1 MGKSDYIYIV
11 KDVSTSLDMTGW
23 KLDMTGW
30 KLDMTKTIQLTI
42 FMKQIRISAILAC
55 IAGMIAF
62 AGCKSMSP
70 QDRLTVNDRKINK
83 IIAQMTLEEKV
94 EMLHS
99 KTNMSSEGVPRL
111 GIQDIKYT
119 DGPFG
124 IREENGD
131 GFRSLG
137 WTLDSA
143 TYFPTGSALAATWSK
158 EMAYKNGWAMGKEG
172 RLRGKDIILGPAI
185 NIQRLPVGGR
195 TYEYLSEDPVLA
207 ARLSVEYTLGSQDAG
222 TAVCLKHY
230 ALNNQETNRGSVN
243 VIADERTMREIY
255 LKPFE
260 AAVKE
265 GGAMCIMPAY
275 NKVNGYYCSE
285 NAHLNNEILR
295 DEWGFKG
302 MTVSDWGGTHS
313 TMGAALGGLCV
324 QMTGDNYFGQ
334 ALIDSVRNG
343 ALDEAVVDAK
353 VREILRLRFAIEP
366 VPEDVAN
373 TVMTSQPETQKIAY
387 EIAQKSIVLLKNEAG
402 NLPVAKD
409 VKKIAVIGQN
419 AVLTTAAGGIGAG
432 VKTLYEI
439 SPLEGISKRAA
450 EAGIEVTYAPGY
462 KNYQMRM
469 AWGRPGAGGPVD
481 PLIANSPDEPADPA
495 LLAEA
500 VALAKDADMVIF
512 FGGTNKSIETEG
524 SDRKNIDLPCGQND
538 VIKALYEANPNVATV
553 LISGGPT
560 DLRALEPYSP
570 AIVQGWWNGL
580 EGGTALAEV
589 LFGDIA
595 PSGKLPFT
603 FPLKLEDSPA
613 YAMGNFPGNNTGEDL
628 FTLMYRL
635 DATGYTREQIMEYIA
650 NLPEPVSEYTEGIFV
665 GYRWFETKEVPVMY
679 AFGHGLSYV
688 DFEYGPL
695 TCRQKKDK
703 FVVTFDVKNL
713 GTMEADEVTQLY
725 VKRLDSKVE
734 RPLKE
739 LEAFDRVTLKGGETK
754 KVTLEFPI
762 SELAHWDNGTNGWVL
777 EPGKLEILVGSASD
791 DIRQSITT
799 EI

>member
-1 MGKSDYIYIV
+1 
-11 KDVSTSLDMTGW
+11 
-23 KLDMTGW
+23 
-30 KLDMTKTIQLTI
+30 
-42 FMKQIRISAILAC
+42 MKKYLYSAALLILA
-55 IAGMIAF
+55 
-62 AGCKSMSP
+62 AGCASLSP
-70 QDRLTVNDRKINK
+70 QDRLTVNDKKINK

-195 TYEYLSEDPVLA
+195 TYEYLSEDPVLS
-207 ARLSVEYTLGSQDAG
+207 ARLSVEYTKGSQDAG

-230 ALNNQETNRGSVN
+230 ALNNQETDRGSVN

-260 AAVKE
+260 AAIKE
-265 GGAMCIMPAY
+265 GGAMCVMPAY
-275 NKVNGYYCSE
+275 NKVNGFYCSE

-373 TVMTSQPETQKIAY
+373 TIMTSQPETQKIAY

-402 NLPVAKD
+402 NLPIAKD

-439 SPLEGISKRAA
+439 TPLEGIQARA
-450 EAGIEVTYAPGY
+450 EKAGVEVVYAPGY

-469 AWGRPGAGGPVD
+469 GWGRPSAGPVN
-481 PLIANSPDEPADPA
+481 PLVANSIDEPADPA

-524 SDRKNIDLPCGQND
+524 SDRKNIDLPCGQNE

-560 DLRALEPYSP
+560 DLRYLEPYSP

-613 YAMGNFPGNNTGEDL
+613 YATGSFPGEGSGEDL

-635 DATGYTREQIMEYIA
+635 DATGYTREQIQEYIA
-650 NLPEPVSEYTEGIFV
+650 SLPDPVSEYREGILV
-665 GYRWFETKEVPVMY
+665 GYRWYDTKDVPVMY

-688 DFEYGPL
+688 EFEYGAL
-695 TCRQKKDK
+695 TCKQKKDK
-703 FVVTFDVKNL
+703 IQVSFDLKNL
-713 GTMEADEVTQLY
+713 GDMEADEVAQLY

-734 RPLKE
+734 RAEKE
-739 LEAFDRVTLKGGETK
+739 LEAFERVALKAGETK
-754 KVTLEFPI
+754 KVTLEFPV
-762 SELAHWDNGTNGWVL
+762 SELAHWDNETNGWVL
-777 EPGKLEILVGSASD
+777 EPGKIEILVGSASN
-791 DIRQSITT
+791 DIRQSIQT

>member
-1 MGKSDYIYIV
+1 M
-11 KDVSTSLDMTGW
+11 
-23 KLDMTGW
+23 
-30 KLDMTKTIQLTI
+30 
-42 FMKQIRISAILAC
+42 
-55 IAGMIAF
+55 
-62 AGCKSMSP
+62 
-70 QDRLTVNDRKINK
+70 
-83 IIAQMTLEEKV
+83 
-94 EMLHS
+94 
-99 KTNMSSEGVPRL
+99 
-111 GIQDIKYT
+111 
-119 DGPFG
+119 
-124 IREENGD
+124 
-131 GFRSLG
+131 
-137 WTLDSA
+137 
-143 TYFPTGSALAATWSK
+143 
-158 EMAYKNGWAMGKEG
+158 
-172 RLRGKDIILGPAI
+172 
-185 NIQRLPVGGR
+185 
-195 TYEYLSEDPVLA
+195 
-207 ARLSVEYTLGSQDAG
+207 
-222 TAVCLKHY
+222 
-230 ALNNQETNRGSVN
+230 
-243 VIADERTMREIY
+243 IADERTMREIY

-260 AAVKE
+260 AAIKE
-265 GGAMCIMPAY
+265 GGAMCVMPAY
-275 NKVNGYYCSE
+275 NKVNGFYCSE

-353 VREILRLRFAIEP
+353 VREILRLRFAIDP

-373 TVMTSQPETQKIAY
+373 TIMTSQPETQRIAY

-402 NLPVAKD
+402 NLPIAKD

-439 SPLEGISKRAA
+439 SPLEGIQARA
-450 EAGIEVTYAPGY
+450 EKAGVEVVYAPGY

-469 AWGRPGAGGPVD
+469 GWGRPSAGPVN
-481 PLIANSPDEPADPA
+481 PLVANSIDEPADPA

-524 SDRKNIDLPCGQND
+524 SDRKNIDLPCGQNE

-560 DLRALEPYSP
+560 DLRYLEPYSP
-570 AIVQGWWNGL
+570 SIVQGWWNGL

-613 YAMGNFPGNNTGEDL
+613 YATGSFPGEGSGEDL

-635 DATGYTREQIMEYIA
+635 DATGYTREQIQEYIA
-650 NLPEPVSEYTEGIFV
+650 SLPDPVSEYREGILV
-665 GYRWFETKEVPVMY
+665 GYRWYDTKDVPVMY

-688 DFEYGPL
+688 EFEYGTL
-695 TCRQKKDK
+695 TCKQKKDK
-703 FVVTFDVKNL
+703 IQVSFDIKNL
-713 GTMEADEVTQLY
+713 GDMEADEVAQLY

-734 RPLKE
+734 RAEKE
-739 LEAFDRVTLKGGETK
+739 LEAFERVALKAGETK
-754 KVTLEFPI
+754 NVTLEFPL
-762 SELAHWDNGTNGWVL
+762 SELAHWDNETNGWVL
-777 EPGKLEILVGSASD
+777 EPGKIEILVGSASN
-791 DIRQSITT
+791 DIRQSIQT

>member
-1 MGKSDYIYIV
+1 
-11 KDVSTSLDMTGW
+11 
-23 KLDMTGW
+23 
-30 KLDMTKTIQLTI
+30 
-42 FMKQIRISAILAC
+42 MKKYLYSAALLILA
-55 IAGMIAF
+55 
-62 AGCKSMSP
+62 AGCASLSP
-70 QDRLTVNDRKINK
+70 QDRLTVNDKKINK

-195 TYEYLSEDPVLA
+195 TYEYLSEDPVLS
-207 ARLSVEYTLGSQDAG
+207 ARLSVEYTKGSQDAG

-230 ALNNQETNRGSVN
+230 ALNNQETDRGSVD

-260 AAVKE
+260 AAIKE
-265 GGAMCIMPAY
+265 GGAMCVMPAY
-275 NKVNGYYCSE
+275 NKVNGFYCSE

-343 ALDEAVVDAK
+343 ALDEAVVDEK
-353 VREILRLRFAIEP
+353 VREILRLRFAIDP

-373 TVMTSQPETQKIAY
+373 TIMTSQPETQKIAY

-402 NLPVAKD
+402 NLPISKD

-419 AVLTTAAGGIGAG
+419 AVLSTAAGGIGAG

-439 SPLEGISKRAA
+439 SPLEGIQARA
-450 EAGIEVTYAPGY
+450 EKAGVEVVYAPGY

-469 AWGRPGAGGPVD
+469 GWGRPSAGPVN
-481 PLIANSPDEPADPA
+481 PLVANSIDEPADPA

-524 SDRKNIDLPCGQND
+524 SDRKNIDLPCGQNE

-560 DLRALEPYSP
+560 DLRYLEPYSP

-613 YAMGNFPGNNTGEDL
+613 YATGSFPGEGSGEDL

-635 DATGYTREQIMEYIA
+635 DATGYTREQIQEYIA
-650 NLPEPVSEYTEGIFV
+650 SLPDPVSEYREGILV
-665 GYRWFETKEVPVMY
+665 GYRWYDTKDVPVMY

-688 DFEYGPL
+688 EFEYGAL
-695 TCRQKKDK
+695 TCKQKKDK
-703 FVVTFDVKNL
+703 IQVSFDLKNL
-713 GTMEADEVTQLY
+713 GDMEADEVAQLY

-734 RPLKE
+734 RAEKE
-739 LEAFDRVTLKGGETK
+739 LEAFERVALKAGETK
-754 KVTLEFPI
+754 NVTLEFPL
-762 SELAHWDNGTNGWVL
+762 SELAHWDNETNGWVL
-777 EPGKLEILVGSASD
+777 EPGKIEILVGSASN
-791 DIRQSITT
+791 DIRQSIQT

>member
-1 MGKSDYIYIV
+1 
-11 KDVSTSLDMTGW
+11 
-23 KLDMTGW
+23 
-30 KLDMTKTIQLTI
+30 
-42 FMKQIRISAILAC
+42 MKKYLYSAALLILA
-55 IAGMIAF
+55 
-62 AGCKSMSP
+62 AGCASLSP
-70 QDRLTVNDRKINK
+70 QDRLTVNDKKINK

-124 IREENGD
+124 IREENGE

-195 TYEYLSEDPVLA
+195 TYEYLSEDPVLS
-207 ARLSVEYTLGSQDAG
+207 ARLSVEYTKGSQDAG

-230 ALNNQETNRGSVN
+230 ALNNQETDRGSVD

-265 GGAMCIMPAY
+265 GGAMCVMPAY
-275 NKVNGYYCSE
+275 NKVNGFYCSE

-353 VREILRLRFAIEP
+353 VREILRLRFAIDP

-373 TVMTSQPETQKIAY
+373 TIMTSQPETQKIAY

-402 NLPVAKD
+402 NLPIAKD

-439 SPLEGISKRAA
+439 SPLEGIQARA
-450 EAGIEVTYAPGY
+450 EKAGVEVVYAPGY

-469 AWGRPGAGGPVD
+469 GWGRPSAGPVN
-481 PLIANSPDEPADPA
+481 PLVANSIDEPADPA

-524 SDRKNIDLPCGQND
+524 SDRKNIDLPCGQNE

-560 DLRALEPYSP
+560 DLRYLEPYSP

-613 YAMGNFPGNNTGEDL
+613 YATGSFPGEGSGEDL

-635 DATGYTREQIMEYIA
+635 DATGYTREQIREYIA
-650 NLPEPVSEYTEGIFV
+650 SLPDPVSEYREGILV
-665 GYRWFETKEVPVMY
+665 GYRWYDTKDVPVMY

-688 DFEYGPL
+688 DFEYGTL
-695 TCRQKKDK
+695 TCKQKKDK
-703 FVVTFDVKNL
+703 IQVSFDLKNL
-713 GTMEADEVTQLY
+713 GDMEADEVPQLY

-734 RPLKE
+734 RAEKE
-739 LEAFDRVTLKGGETK
+739 LEAFERVALKAGETK
-754 KVTLEFPI
+754 NVTLEFPL
-762 SELAHWDNGTNGWVL
+762 SELAHWDNETNGWVL
-777 EPGKLEILVGSASD
+777 EPGKIEILVGSASN
-791 DIRQSITT
+791 DIRQSIHT

>member
-1 MGKSDYIYIV
+1 M
-11 KDVSTSLDMTGW
+11 
-23 KLDMTGW
+23 
-30 KLDMTKTIQLTI
+30 
-42 FMKQIRISAILAC
+42 FMKKYLYSAALLILA
-55 IAGMIAF
+55 
-62 AGCKSMSP
+62 AGCASLSP
-70 QDRLTVNDRKINK
+70 QDRLTVNDKKINK

-195 TYEYLSEDPVLA
+195 TYEYLSEDPVLS
-207 ARLSVEYTLGSQDAG
+207 ARLSVEYTKGSQDAG

-230 ALNNQETNRGSVN
+230 ALNNQETDRGSVD

-260 AAVKE
+260 AAIKE
-265 GGAMCIMPAY
+265 GGAMCVMPAY
-275 NKVNGYYCSE
+275 NKVNGFYCSE

-373 TVMTSQPETQKIAY
+373 TIMTSQPETQKIAY

-402 NLPVAKD
+402 NLPIAKD

-439 SPLEGISKRAA
+439 TPLEGIQARA
-450 EAGIEVTYAPGY
+450 EKAGVEVVYAPGY

-469 AWGRPGAGGPVD
+469 GWGRPSAGPVN
-481 PLIANSPDEPADPA
+481 PLVANSIDEPADPA

-524 SDRKNIDLPCGQND
+524 SDRKNIDLPCGQNE

-560 DLRALEPYSP
+560 DLRYLEPYSP

-613 YAMGNFPGNNTGEDL
+613 YATGSFPGEGSGEDL

-635 DATGYTREQIMEYIA
+635 DATGYTREQIREYIA
-650 NLPEPVSEYTEGIFV
+650 SLPDPVSEYREGILV
-665 GYRWFETKEVPVMY
+665 GYRWYDTKDVPVMY

-688 DFEYGPL
+688 EFEYGAL
-695 TCRQKKDK
+695 TCKQKKDK
-703 FVVTFDVKNL
+703 IQVSFDLKNL
-713 GTMEADEVTQLY
+713 GDMEADEVAQLY

-734 RPLKE
+734 RAEKE
-739 LEAFDRVTLKGGETK
+739 LEAFERVALKAGETK
-754 KVTLEFPI
+754 NVTLEFPL
-762 SELAHWDNGTNGWVL
+762 SELAHWDNETNGWVL
-777 EPGKLEILVGSASD
+777 EPGKIEILVGSASN
-791 DIRQSITT
+791 DIRQSIQT

>member
-1 MGKSDYIYIV
+1 MKH
-11 KDVSTSLDMTGW
+11 SL
-23 KLDMTGW
+23 
-30 KLDMTKTIQLTI
+30 
-42 FMKQIRISAILAC
+42 IRITLSAIIMAI
-55 IAGMIAF
+55 IAV
-62 AGCKSMSP
+62 GCNNAMSL
-70 QDRLTVNDRKINK
+70 QDRLTVNDDKINE
-83 IIAQMTLEEKV
+83 IISQMTLEEKV

-131 GFRSLG
+131 GFRPLG
-137 WTLDSA
+137 WKLDSA
-143 TYFPTGSALAATWSK
+143 TYFPTGSALAATWST
-158 EMAYKNGWAMGKEG
+158 ELARKNGWAMGKEG

-207 ARLSVEYTLGSQDAG
+207 ARLSVEYTLGSQEAG

-265 GGAMCIMPAY
+265 GGAMCVMPAY

-285 NAHLNNEILR
+285 NAHLNNDILR
-295 DEWGFKG
+295 GEWGFKG

-343 ALDEAVVDAK
+343 ALPESIVDDK

-373 TVMTSQPETQKIAY
+373 TVMTSQPETQRIAY
-387 EIAQKSIVLLKNEAG
+387 EIAQKSIVLLKNETG
-402 NLPVAKD
+402 SLPIAKD
-409 VKKIAVIGQN
+409 VRKIAVIGQN
-419 AVLTTAAGGIGAG
+419 AVLSTAAGGIGAG

-450 EAGIEVTYAPGY
+450 EAGMEVTYAPGY
-462 KNYQMRM
+462 RSYKMR
-469 AWGRPGAGGPVD
+469 WGAQGPLG
-481 PLIANSPDEPADPA
+481 PLEAASPADPA
-495 LLAEA
+495 DPQLLAEA

-524 SDRKNIDLPCGQND
+524 SDRKNIDLPHGQNEI
-538 VIKALYEANPNVATV
+538 VKALHEVNPNVVTV
-553 LISGGPT
+553 IISGGPT
-560 DLRALEPYSP
+560 DLRAIDPYSP
-570 AIVQGWWNGL
+570 AIVQGWWNGM

-613 YAMGNFPGNNTGEDL
+613 YATGSFPGNRAGEDL
-628 FTLMYRL
+628 FTLRYRL
-635 DATGYTREQIMEYIA
+635 DATGYTREQIEEYIA
-650 NLPEPVSEYTEGIFV
+650 NLPDPVSEYKEGILV
-665 GYRWFETKEVPVMY
+665 GYRWYDTKDVPVMY

-695 TCRQKKDK
+695 ACRQKKDK
-703 FVVTFDVKNL
+703 FMVTFNLKNA
-713 GTMEADEVTQLY
+713 GDMEADEVVQLY
-725 VKRLDSKVE
+725 VRRKDSKVE

-739 LEAFDRVTLKGGETK
+739 LEAFDRIALKAGETK
-754 KVTLEFPI
+754 KVTLEFQA
-762 SELAHWDNGTNGWVL
+762 SELAHWDTDTNDWVL
-777 EPGKLEILVGSASD
+777 EPGKIEILVGSASD
-791 DIRQSITT
+791 DIRQTIET
-799 EI
+799 EIRL

>member
-1 MGKSDYIYIV
+1 
-11 KDVSTSLDMTGW
+11 
-23 KLDMTGW
+23 
-30 KLDMTKTIQLTI
+30 
-42 FMKQIRISAILAC
+42 MKKYLYSAALLILA
-55 IAGMIAF
+55 
-62 AGCKSMSP
+62 AGCASLSP
-70 QDRLTVNDRKINK
+70 QDRLTVNDKKINK

-195 TYEYLSEDPVLA
+195 TYEYLSEDPVLS
-207 ARLSVEYTLGSQDAG
+207 ARLSVEYTKGSQDAG

-230 ALNNQETNRGSVN
+230 ALNNQETDRGSVD

-260 AAVKE
+260 AAIKE
-265 GGAMCIMPAY
+265 GGAMCVMPAY
-275 NKVNGYYCSE
+275 NKVNGFYCSE

-343 ALDEAVVDAK
+343 ALDEAVVDEK
-353 VREILRLRFAIEP
+353 VREILRLRFAIDP

-373 TVMTSQPETQKIAY
+373 TIMTSQPETQKIAY

-402 NLPVAKD
+402 NLPIAKD

-439 SPLEGISKRAA
+439 SPLEGIQARA
-450 EAGIEVTYAPGY
+450 EKAGVEVVYAPGY

-469 AWGRPGAGGPVD
+469 GWGRPSAGPVN
-481 PLIANSPDEPADPA
+481 PLVANSIDEPADPA
-495 LLAEA
+495 LLADA

-524 SDRKNIDLPCGQND
+524 SDRKNIDLPCGQNE

-560 DLRALEPYSP
+560 DLRYLEPYSP

-613 YAMGNFPGNNTGEDL
+613 YATGSFPGEGSGEDL

-635 DATGYTREQIMEYIA
+635 DATGYTREQIREYIA
-650 NLPEPVSEYTEGIFV
+650 SLPDPVSEYREGILV
-665 GYRWFETKEVPVMY
+665 GYRWYDTKDVPVMY

-688 DFEYGPL
+688 EFEYGPL
-695 TCRQKKDK
+695 TCKQKKDK
-703 FVVTFDVKNL
+703 IQVSFDLKNL
-713 GTMEADEVTQLY
+713 GDMEADEVPQLY

-734 RPLKE
+734 RAEKE
-739 LEAFDRVTLKGGETK
+739 LEAFERVALKAGETK
-754 KVTLEFPI
+754 NVTLEFPL
-762 SELAHWDNGTNGWVL
+762 SELAHWDNETNGWVL
-777 EPGKLEILVGSASD
+777 EPGKIEILVGSASN
-791 DIRQSITT
+791 DIRQSIHT

>member
-1 MGKSDYIYIV
+1 
-11 KDVSTSLDMTGW
+11 
-23 KLDMTGW
+23 
-30 KLDMTKTIQLTI
+30 
-42 FMKQIRISAILAC
+42 MKQYLYSAALLILA
-55 IAGMIAF
+55 
-62 AGCKSMSP
+62 AGCASLSP
-70 QDRLTVNDRKINK
+70 QDRLTVNDKKINK

-195 TYEYLSEDPVLA
+195 TYEYLSEDPVLS
-207 ARLSVEYTLGSQDAG
+207 ARLSVEYTKGSQDAG

-230 ALNNQETNRGSVN
+230 ALNNQETDRGSVD

-265 GGAMCIMPAY
+265 GGAMCVMPAY
-275 NKVNGYYCSE
+275 NKVNGFYCSE

-353 VREILRLRFAIEP
+353 VREILRLRFAIDP

-373 TVMTSQPETQKIAY
+373 TIMTSQPETQKIAY

-402 NLPVAKD
+402 TLPIAKD

-439 SPLEGISKRAA
+439 SPLEGIQARA
-450 EAGIEVTYAPGY
+450 EKAGVEVVYAPGY

-469 AWGRPGAGGPVD
+469 GWGRPSAGPVN
-481 PLIANSPDEPADPA
+481 PLVANSIDEPADPA

-524 SDRKNIDLPCGQND
+524 SDRKNIDLPCGQNE

-560 DLRALEPYSP
+560 DLRFLEPYSP
-570 AIVQGWWNGL
+570 SIVQGWWNGL

-603 FPLKLEDSPA
+603 FPKKLEDSPA
-613 YAMGNFPGNNTGEDL
+613 YALGNFGQNASEDL

-635 DATGYTREQIMEYIA
+635 DATGYTREQIQEYIA
-650 NLPEPVSEYTEGIFV
+650 NLPAPESHYTEGIFV

-695 TCRQKKDK
+695 TCKHKKDK
-703 FVVTFDVKNL
+703 FYVTFELKNL
-713 GTMEADEVTQLY
+713 GDMEADEVAQLY
-725 VKRLDSKVE
+725 VKRIDSAVE

-739 LEAFDRVTLKGGETK
+739 LEAFDRITLKGGETK
-754 KVTLEFPI
+754 KVTLEFPV
-762 SELAHWDNGTNGWVL
+762 SELAHWDNETNEWVL
-777 EPGKLEILVGSASD
+777 EHGKLEILVGSASN
-791 DIRQSITT
+791 DIRQTIAT

>member
-1 MGKSDYIYIV
+1 
-11 KDVSTSLDMTGW
+11 
-23 KLDMTGW
+23 
-30 KLDMTKTIQLTI
+30 
-42 FMKQIRISAILAC
+42 MKKYLYSAALLILA
-55 IAGMIAF
+55 
-62 AGCKSMSP
+62 AGCASLSP
-70 QDRLTVNDRKINK
+70 QDRLTVNDKKINK

-195 TYEYLSEDPVLA
+195 TYEYLSEDPVLS
-207 ARLSVEYTLGSQDAG
+207 ARLSVEYTKGSQDAG

-230 ALNNQETNRGSVN
+230 ALNNQETDRGSVN

-260 AAVKE
+260 AAIKE
-265 GGAMCIMPAY
+265 GGAMCVMPAY
-275 NKVNGYYCSE
+275 NKVNGFYCSE

-373 TVMTSQPETQKIAY
+373 TIMTSQPETQKIAY

-402 NLPVAKD
+402 NLPIAKD

-439 SPLEGISKRAA
+439 TPLEGIQARA
-450 EAGIEVTYAPGY
+450 EKAGVEVVYAPGY

-469 AWGRPGAGGPVD
+469 GWGRPSAGPVN
-481 PLIANSPDEPADPA
+481 PLVANSIDEPADPT

-500 VALAKDADMVIF
+500 IALAKDADMVIF

-524 SDRKNIDLPCGQND
+524 SDRKNIDLPCGQNE

-560 DLRALEPYSP
+560 DLRYLEPYSP

-613 YAMGNFPGNNTGEDL
+613 YATGSFPGEGSGEDL

-635 DATGYTREQIMEYIA
+635 DATGYTREQIQEYIA
-650 NLPEPVSEYTEGIFV
+650 SLPDPVSEYREGILV
-665 GYRWFETKEVPVMY
+665 GYRWYDTKDVPVMY

-688 DFEYGPL
+688 EFEYGAL
-695 TCRQKKDK
+695 TCKQKKDK
-703 FVVTFDVKNL
+703 IQVSFDLKNL
-713 GTMEADEVTQLY
+713 GDMEADEVAQLY
-725 VKRLDSKVE
+725 VKKLDSKVE
-734 RPLKE
+734 RAEKE
-739 LEAFDRVTLKGGETK
+739 LKAFERVALKAGETK
-754 KVTLEFPI
+754 NVTLEFPL
-762 SELAHWDNGTNGWVL
+762 SELAHWDNETNGWVL
-777 EPGKLEILVGSASD
+777 EPGKIEILVGSASN
-791 DIRQSITT
+791 DIRQSIQT

>member
-1 MGKSDYIYIV
+1 MKKILILAAMAAFAFSCGPKQ
-11 KDVSTSLDMTGW
+11 TPQEL
-23 KLDMTGW
+23 
-30 KLDMTKTIQLTI
+30 LTI
-42 FMKQIRISAILAC
+42 HDAE
-55 IAGMIAF
+55 
-62 AGCKSMSP
+62 
-70 QDRLTVNDRKINK
+70 INE

-137 WTLDSA
+137 WKLDSA

-207 ARLSVEYTLGSQDAG
+207 AHLSVEYTKGSQEAG
-222 TAVCLKHY
+222 TAVCLKHF
-230 ALNNQETNRGSVN
+230 ALNNQETDRGSVD
-243 VIADERTMREIY
+243 VIVDERTMREIY

-265 GGAMCIMPAY
+265 GGAMCVMPAY
-275 NKVNGYYCSE
+275 NKVNGHYCSE
-285 NAHLNNEILR
+285 NNHLLNEILR
-295 DEWGFKG
+295 EEWGFKG

-343 ALDEAVVDAK
+343 ALDESVVDNK
-353 VREILRLRFAIEP
+353 VREILRLRYAIEP

-373 TVMTSQPETQKIAY
+373 TIMTSQPETQKIAY
-387 EIAQKSIVLLKNEAG
+387 EIAQKSIVLLKNETG
-402 NLPVAKD
+402 NLPISKE

-419 AVLTTAAGGIGAG
+419 AVLTTASGGIGAG

-439 SPLEGISKRAA
+439 SPLEGIQKRAA
-450 EAGIEVTYAPGY
+450 EAGVEVVYAPGY

-469 AWGRPGAGGPVD
+469 GWGKPAQGPVD
-481 PLIANSPDEPADPA
+481 PLVANSPADPA
-495 LLAEA
+495 DPTLLAEA
-500 VALAKDADMVIF
+500 VALAKEADMVIF

-560 DLRALEPYSP
+560 DLRILEQYSP

-613 YAMGNFPGNNTGEDL
+613 YALGNFGKNQGEDL

-635 DATGYTREQIMEYIA
+635 DATGYTREQIQEYIA
-650 NLPEPVSEYTEGIFV
+650 NLPAPESHYTEGIFV
-665 GYRWFETKEVPVMY
+665 GYRWFEAQDTPVMY

-688 DFEYGPL
+688 DFEYGDL
-695 TCRQKKDK
+695 TCKKVGDK
-703 FVVTFDVKNL
+703 FQVKLSVKNL
-713 GTMEADEVTQLY
+713 GNMEADEVVQLY
-725 VKRLDSKVE
+725 VSRPETKIE
-734 RPLKE
+734 RAEKE
-739 LEAFDRVTLKGGETK
+739 LEAFERVTIAAGKTQN
-754 KVTLEFPI
+754 VTLEFPV
-762 SELAHWDNGTNGWVL
+762 SELAHWDMEKNGWVI
-777 EPGKLEILVGSASD
+777 EPGKVQIHVGSASD
-791 DIRQSITT
+791 DIRKTIET
-799 EI
+799 EL

>member
-1 MGKSDYIYIV
+1 MKR
-11 KDVSTSLDMTGW
+11 
-23 KLDMTGW
+23 
-30 KLDMTKTIQLTI
+30 I
-42 FMKQIRISAILAC
+42 FYLLAAAAM
-55 IAGMIAF
+55 IAGCAQN
-62 AGCKSMSP
+62 GMSP
-70 QDRLTVNDRKINK
+70 QDRLTVNDKKINE
-83 IIAQMTLEEKV
+83 IISQMTLEEKV

-131 GFRSLG
+131 GFRPLG

-207 ARLSVEYTLGSQDAG
+207 ARLSVEYTKGSQDAG

-230 ALNNQETNRGSVN
+230 ALNNQETDRGSVN

-265 GGAMCIMPAY
+265 GGAMCVMPAY

-285 NAHLNNEILR
+285 NAHLLNEILR
-295 DEWGFKG
+295 EEWGFKG

-373 TVMTSQPETQKIAY
+373 TVMTSQPETQQIAY

-402 NLPVAKD
+402 NLPIAKD

-439 SPLEGISKRAA
+439 SPLEGLQARAG
-450 EAGIEVTYAPGY
+450 EDVEIVYAPGY
-462 KNYQMRM
+462 RNYTMRM
-469 AWGRPGAGGPVD
+469 SWGQPAPLGPLD
-481 PLIANSPDEPADPA
+481 AASPEEPADQK
-495 LLAEA
+495 LLDEA
-500 VALAKDADMVIF
+500 VALAKESDMVIF

-524 SDRKNIDLPCGQND
+524 SDRKNIDLPCGQNE
-538 VIKALYEANPNVATV
+538 VVKALYEANPNLVTV

-560 DLRALEPYSP
+560 DLRTLEQYSP

-613 YAMGNFPGNNTGEDL
+613 YAMGNFGQHESEDL

-635 DATGYTREQIMEYIA
+635 DATGYTREQIQEYIA
-650 NLPEPVSEYTEGIFV
+650 NLPDPESVYSEGIFV

-688 DFEYGPL
+688 DFEYGAL
-695 TCRQKKDK
+695 TCKQKKDK
-703 FVVTFDVKNL
+703 IQVSFDVKNL
-713 GTMEADEVTQLY
+713 GNMEADEVAQLY
-725 VKRLDSKVE
+725 VKRIGSKIE

-739 LEAFDRVTLKGGETK
+739 LEAFDRVTLKAGETK
-754 KVTLEFPI
+754 NVTLEFPV
-762 SELAHWDNGTNGWVL
+762 SELAHWDNETNQWVL
-777 EPGKLEILVGSASD
+777 ESGKIEILVGSSSD
-791 DIRQSITT
+791 DIRQTIET

>member
-1 MGKSDYIYIV
+1 
-11 KDVSTSLDMTGW
+11 
-23 KLDMTGW
+23 
-30 KLDMTKTIQLTI
+30 
-42 FMKQIRISAILAC
+42 MKQYLYSAALLILA
-55 IAGMIAF
+55 
-62 AGCKSMSP
+62 AGCASLSP
-70 QDRLTVNDRKINK
+70 QDRLTVNDKKINK

-195 TYEYLSEDPVLA
+195 TYEYLSEDPVLS
-207 ARLSVEYTLGSQDAG
+207 ARLSVEYTKGSQDAG

-230 ALNNQETNRGSVN
+230 ALNNQETDRGSVD

-265 GGAMCIMPAY
+265 GGAMCVMPAY
-275 NKVNGYYCSE
+275 NKVNGFYCSE

-353 VREILRLRFAIEP
+353 VREILRLRFAIDP

-373 TVMTSQPETQKIAY
+373 TIMTSQPETQKIAY

-402 NLPVAKD
+402 NLPIAKD

-439 SPLEGISKRAA
+439 SPLEGIQARA
-450 EAGIEVTYAPGY
+450 EKAGVEVVYAPGY

-469 AWGRPGAGGPVD
+469 GWGRPSAGPVN
-481 PLIANSPDEPADPA
+481 PLVANSIDEPADPA

-524 SDRKNIDLPCGQND
+524 SDRKNIDLPCGQNE

-560 DLRALEPYSP
+560 DLRFLEPYSP
-570 AIVQGWWNGL
+570 SIVQGWWNGI
-580 EGGTALAEV
+580 EGGTALEEV
-589 LFGDIA
+589 LFVDIA

-603 FPLKLEDSPA
+603 FPKKLEDSPA
-613 YAMGNFPGNNTGEDL
+613 YALGNFGQNASEDL

-635 DATGYTREQIMEYIA
+635 DATGYTREQIQEYIA
-650 NLPEPVSEYTEGIFV
+650 NLPAPESHYTEGIFV

-695 TCRQKKDK
+695 TCKHKKDK
-703 FVVTFDVKNL
+703 FYVTFELKNL
-713 GTMEADEVTQLY
+713 GDMEADEVAQLY
-725 VKRLDSKVE
+725 VKRIDSAVE

-739 LEAFDRVTLKGGETK
+739 LEAFDRITLKGGETK
-754 KVTLEFPI
+754 KVTLEFPV
-762 SELAHWDNGTNGWVL
+762 SELAHWDNETNGWVL
-777 EPGKLEILVGSASD
+777 EPGKIEILVGSASN
-791 DIRQSITT
+791 DIRQSIHT

>member
-1 MGKSDYIYIV
+1 
-11 KDVSTSLDMTGW
+11 
-23 KLDMTGW
+23 
-30 KLDMTKTIQLTI
+30 
-42 FMKQIRISAILAC
+42 MKKYLYSAALLILA
-55 IAGMIAF
+55 
-62 AGCKSMSP
+62 AGCASLSP
-70 QDRLTVNDRKINK
+70 QDRLTVNDKKINK

-124 IREENGD
+124 IREENGE

-195 TYEYLSEDPVLA
+195 TYEYLSEDPVLS
-207 ARLSVEYTLGSQDAG
+207 ARLAVEYTKGSQDAG

-230 ALNNQETNRGSVN
+230 ALNNQETDRGSVD

-260 AAVKE
+260 AAIKE
-265 GGAMCIMPAY
+265 GGAMCVMPAY
-275 NKVNGYYCSE
+275 NKVNGFYCSE

-373 TVMTSQPETQKIAY
+373 TIMTSQPETQKIAY

-402 NLPVAKD
+402 NLPIAKD

-439 SPLEGISKRAA
+439 SPLEGIQARA
-450 EAGIEVTYAPGY
+450 EKAGVEVVYAPGY

-469 AWGRPGAGGPVD
+469 GWGRPSAGPVN
-481 PLIANSPDEPADPA
+481 PLVANSIDEPADPA

-524 SDRKNIDLPCGQND
+524 SDRKNIDLPCGQNE

-560 DLRALEPYSP
+560 DLRYLEPYSP

-613 YAMGNFPGNNTGEDL
+613 YATGSFPGEGSGEDL

-635 DATGYTREQIMEYIA
+635 DATGYTREQIQEYIA
-650 NLPEPVSEYTEGIFV
+650 SLPDPVSEYREGILV
-665 GYRWFETKEVPVMY
+665 GYRWYDTKDVPVMY

-688 DFEYGPL
+688 DFEYGTL
-695 TCRQKKDK
+695 TCKQKKDK
-703 FVVTFDVKNL
+703 IQVSFDLKNL
-713 GTMEADEVTQLY
+713 GDMEADEVPQLY

-734 RPLKE
+734 RAEKE
-739 LEAFDRVTLKGGETK
+739 LEAFERVALKAGETK
-754 KVTLEFPI
+754 NVTLEFPL
-762 SELAHWDNGTNGWVL
+762 SELAHWDNETNGWVL
-777 EPGKLEILVGSASD
+777 EPGKIEILVGSASN
-791 DIRQSITT
+791 DIRQSIHT

>member
-1 MGKSDYIYIV
+1 
-11 KDVSTSLDMTGW
+11 
-23 KLDMTGW
+23 
-30 KLDMTKTIQLTI
+30 
-42 FMKQIRISAILAC
+42 MKKYLYSAALLILA
-55 IAGMIAF
+55 
-62 AGCKSMSP
+62 AGCASLSP
-70 QDRLTVNDRKINK
+70 QDRLTVNDKKINK

-195 TYEYLSEDPVLA
+195 TYEYLSEDPVLS
-207 ARLSVEYTLGSQDAG
+207 ARLSVEYTKGSQDAG

-230 ALNNQETNRGSVN
+230 ALNNQETDRGSVD

-260 AAVKE
+260 AAIKE
-265 GGAMCIMPAY
+265 GGAMCVMPAY
-275 NKVNGYYCSE
+275 NKVNGFYCSE

-343 ALDEAVVDAK
+343 ALDEAVVDEK
-353 VREILRLRFAIEP
+353 VREILRLRFAIDP

-373 TVMTSQPETQKIAY
+373 TIMTSQPETQKIAY

-402 NLPVAKD
+402 NLPIAKD

-419 AVLTTAAGGIGAG
+419 AVLTTADGGIGAG

-439 SPLEGISKRAA
+439 SPLEGIQARA
-450 EAGIEVTYAPGY
+450 EKAGVEVVYAPGY

-469 AWGRPGAGGPVD
+469 GWGRPSAGPVN
-481 PLIANSPDEPADPA
+481 PLVANSIDEPADPA

-524 SDRKNIDLPCGQND
+524 SDRKNIDLPCGQNE

-560 DLRALEPYSP
+560 DLRYLEPYSP

-613 YAMGNFPGNNTGEDL
+613 YATGSFPGEGSGEDL

-635 DATGYTREQIMEYIA
+635 DATGYTREQIQEYIA
-650 NLPEPVSEYTEGIFV
+650 SLPDPVSEYREGILV
-665 GYRWFETKEVPVMY
+665 GYRWYDTKDVPVMY

-688 DFEYGPL
+688 EFEYGTL
-695 TCRQKKDK
+695 TCKQKKDK
-703 FVVTFDVKNL
+703 IQVSFDLKNL
-713 GTMEADEVTQLY
+713 GDMEADEVAQLY

-734 RPLKE
+734 RAEKE
-739 LEAFDRVTLKGGETK
+739 LEAFERVALKAGETK
-754 KVTLEFPI
+754 NVTLEFPV
-762 SELAHWDNGTNGWVL
+762 SELAHWDNETNGWVL
-777 EPGKLEILVGSASD
+777 EPGKIEILVGSASN
-791 DIRQSITT
+791 DIRQSIHT

>member
-1 MGKSDYIYIV
+1 
-11 KDVSTSLDMTGW
+11 
-23 KLDMTGW
+23 
-30 KLDMTKTIQLTI
+30 
-42 FMKQIRISAILAC
+42 MKKYLYSAALLILA
-55 IAGMIAF
+55 
-62 AGCKSMSP
+62 AGCASLSP
-70 QDRLTVNDRKINK
+70 QDRLTVNDKKINK

-195 TYEYLSEDPVLA
+195 TYEYLSEDPVLS
-207 ARLSVEYTLGSQDAG
+207 ARLSVEYTKGSQDAG

-230 ALNNQETNRGSVN
+230 ALNNQETDRGSVN

-260 AAVKE
+260 AAIKE
-265 GGAMCIMPAY
+265 GGAMCVMPAY
-275 NKVNGYYCSE
+275 NKVNGFYCSE

-353 VREILRLRFAIEP
+353 VREILRLRFAIDP

-373 TVMTSQPETQKIAY
+373 TIMTSQPETQKIAY

-402 NLPVAKD
+402 NLPIAKD

-439 SPLEGISKRAA
+439 SPLEGIQARA
-450 EAGIEVTYAPGY
+450 EKAGVEVVYAPGY

-469 AWGRPGAGGPVD
+469 GWGRPSAGPVN
-481 PLIANSPDEPADPA
+481 PLVANSIDEPADPA

-524 SDRKNIDLPCGQND
+524 SDRKNIDLPCGQNE

-560 DLRALEPYSP
+560 DLRYLEPYSP

-613 YAMGNFPGNNTGEDL
+613 YATGSFPGEGSGEDL

-635 DATGYTREQIMEYIA
+635 DATGYTREQIQEYIA
-650 NLPEPVSEYTEGIFV
+650 SLPDPVSEYREGILV
-665 GYRWFETKEVPVMY
+665 GYRWYDTKDVPVMY

-688 DFEYGPL
+688 EFEYGPL
-695 TCRQKKDK
+695 TCKQKKDK
-703 FVVTFDVKNL
+703 IQVSFDLKNL
-713 GTMEADEVTQLY
+713 GDMEADEVAQLY

-734 RPLKE
+734 RAEKE
-739 LEAFDRVTLKGGETK
+739 LEAFERVALKAGETK
-754 KVTLEFPI
+754 NVTLEFPL
-762 SELAHWDNGTNGWVL
+762 SELAHWDNETNGWVL
-777 EPGKLEILVGSASD
+777 EPGKIEILVGSASN
-791 DIRQSITT
+791 DIRQSIHT

>member
-1 MGKSDYIYIV
+1 
-11 KDVSTSLDMTGW
+11 
-23 KLDMTGW
+23 
-30 KLDMTKTIQLTI
+30 
-42 FMKQIRISAILAC
+42 MKKYLYSAALLILA
-55 IAGMIAF
+55 
-62 AGCKSMSP
+62 AGCASLSP
-70 QDRLTVNDRKINK
+70 QDRLTVNDKKINK

-195 TYEYLSEDPVLA
+195 TYEYLSEDPVLS
-207 ARLSVEYTLGSQDAG
+207 ARLSVEYTKGSQDAG

-230 ALNNQETNRGSVN
+230 ALNNQETDRGSVD

-260 AAVKE
+260 AAIKE
-265 GGAMCIMPAY
+265 GGAMCVMPAY
-275 NKVNGYYCSE
+275 NKVNGFYCSE

-343 ALDEAVVDAK
+343 ALDEAVVDEK
-353 VREILRLRFAIEP
+353 VREILRLRFAIDP

-373 TVMTSQPETQKIAY
+373 TIMTSQPETQKIAY

-402 NLPVAKD
+402 NLPIAKD

-439 SPLEGISKRAA
+439 SPLEGIQARA
-450 EAGIEVTYAPGY
+450 EKAGVEVVYAPGY

-469 AWGRPGAGGPVD
+469 GWGRPSAGPVN
-481 PLIANSPDEPADPA
+481 PLVANSIDEPADPA

-524 SDRKNIDLPCGQND
+524 SDRKNIDLPCGQNE

-560 DLRALEPYSP
+560 DLRYLEPYSP

-613 YAMGNFPGNNTGEDL
+613 YATGSFPGEGSGEDL

-635 DATGYTREQIMEYIA
+635 DATGYTREQIQEYIA
-650 NLPEPVSEYTEGIFV
+650 SLPDPVSEYREGILV
-665 GYRWFETKEVPVMY
+665 GYRWYDTKDVPVMY

-688 DFEYGPL
+688 EFEYGPL
-695 TCRQKKDK
+695 TCKQKKDK
-703 FVVTFDVKNL
+703 IQVSFDLKNL
-713 GTMEADEVTQLY
+713 GDMEADEVAQLY
-725 VKRLDSKVE
+725 VKRLDSKIE
-734 RPLKE
+734 RAEKE
-739 LEAFDRVTLKGGETK
+739 LEAFERVALKAGETK
-754 KVTLEFPI
+754 NVTLEFPL
-762 SELAHWDNGTNGWVL
+762 SELAHWDNETNGWVL
-777 EPGKLEILVGSASD
+777 EPGKIEILVGSASN
-791 DIRQSITT
+791 DIRQSIQT

>member
-1 MGKSDYIYIV
+1 
-11 KDVSTSLDMTGW
+11 
-23 KLDMTGW
+23 
-30 KLDMTKTIQLTI
+30 
-42 FMKQIRISAILAC
+42 MKKYLYSAALLILA
-55 IAGMIAF
+55 
-62 AGCKSMSP
+62 AGCASLSP
-70 QDRLTVNDRKINK
+70 QDRLTVNDKKINK

-195 TYEYLSEDPVLA
+195 TYEYLSEDPVLS
-207 ARLSVEYTLGSQDAG
+207 ARLSVEYTKGSQDAG

-230 ALNNQETNRGSVN
+230 ALNNQETDRGSVN

-260 AAVKE
+260 AAIKE
-265 GGAMCIMPAY
+265 GGAMCVMPAY
-275 NKVNGYYCSE
+275 NKVNGFYCSE

-343 ALDEAVVDAK
+343 ALDEAIVDAK
-353 VREILRLRFAIEP
+353 VREILRLRFAIDP

-373 TVMTSQPETQKIAY
+373 TIMTSQPETQKIAY

-402 NLPVAKD
+402 NLPIAKD

-439 SPLEGISKRAA
+439 SPLEGIQARA
-450 EAGIEVTYAPGY
+450 EKAGVEVVYAPGY

-469 AWGRPGAGGPVD
+469 GWGRPSAGPVN
-481 PLIANSPDEPADPA
+481 PLVANSIDEPADPA

-524 SDRKNIDLPCGQND
+524 SDRKNIDLPCGQNE

-560 DLRALEPYSP
+560 DLRYLEPYSP

-613 YAMGNFPGNNTGEDL
+613 YATGSFPGEGSGEDL

-635 DATGYTREQIMEYIA
+635 DATGYTREQIQEYIA
-650 NLPEPVSEYTEGIFV
+650 SLPDPVSEYREGILV
-665 GYRWFETKEVPVMY
+665 GYRWYDTKDVPVMY

-688 DFEYGPL
+688 EFEYGAL
-695 TCRQKKDK
+695 TCKQKKDK
-703 FVVTFDVKNL
+703 IQVSFDLKNL
-713 GTMEADEVTQLY
+713 GDMEADEVAQLY

-734 RPLKE
+734 RAEKE
-739 LEAFDRVTLKGGETK
+739 LEAFERVALKAGETK
-754 KVTLEFPI
+754 NVTLEFPL
-762 SELAHWDNGTNGWVL
+762 SELAHWDNETNGWVL
-777 EPGKLEILVGSASD
+777 EPGKIEILVGSASN
-791 DIRQSITT
+791 DIRQSIQT

>member
-1 MGKSDYIYIV
+1 
-11 KDVSTSLDMTGW
+11 
-23 KLDMTGW
+23 
-30 KLDMTKTIQLTI
+30 
-42 FMKQIRISAILAC
+42 MKKYLYSAALLILA
-55 IAGMIAF
+55 
-62 AGCKSMSP
+62 AGCASLSP
-70 QDRLTVNDRKINK
+70 QDRLTVNDKKINK

-195 TYEYLSEDPVLA
+195 TYEYLSEDPVLS
-207 ARLSVEYTLGSQDAG
+207 ARLSVEYTKGSQDAG

-230 ALNNQETNRGSVN
+230 ALNNQETDRGSVN

-260 AAVKE
+260 AAIKE
-265 GGAMCIMPAY
+265 GGAMCVMPAY
-275 NKVNGYYCSE
+275 NKVNGFYCSE

-353 VREILRLRFAIEP
+353 VREILRLRFAIDP

-373 TVMTSQPETQKIAY
+373 TIMTSQPETQKIAY

-402 NLPVAKD
+402 NLPIAKD

-439 SPLEGISKRAA
+439 SPLEGIQARA
-450 EAGIEVTYAPGY
+450 EKAGVEVVYAPGY

-469 AWGRPGAGGPVD
+469 GWGRPSAGPVN
-481 PLIANSPDEPADPA
+481 PLVANSIDEPADPA
-495 LLAEA
+495 LLADA

-524 SDRKNIDLPCGQND
+524 SDRKNIDLPCGQNE

-560 DLRALEPYSP
+560 DLRYLEPYSP

-613 YAMGNFPGNNTGEDL
+613 YATGSFPGEGSGEDL

-635 DATGYTREQIMEYIA
+635 DATGYTREQIQEYIA
-650 NLPEPVSEYTEGIFV
+650 SLPDPVSEYREGILV
-665 GYRWFETKEVPVMY
+665 GYRWYDTKDVPVMY

-688 DFEYGPL
+688 EFEYGPL
-695 TCRQKKDK
+695 TCKQKKDK
-703 FVVTFDVKNL
+703 IQVSFDLKNL
-713 GTMEADEVTQLY
+713 GDMEADEVAQLY

-734 RPLKE
+734 RAEKE
-739 LEAFDRVTLKGGETK
+739 LEAFERVALKAGETK
-754 KVTLEFPI
+754 NVTLEFPL
-762 SELAHWDNGTNGWVL
+762 SELAHWDNEINGWVL
-777 EPGKLEILVGSASD
+777 EPGKIEILVGSASN
-791 DIRQSITT
+791 DIRQSIHT

>member
-1 MGKSDYIYIV
+1 MAA
-11 KDVSTSLDMTGW
+11 
-23 KLDMTGW
+23 
-30 KLDMTKTIQLTI
+30 
-42 FMKQIRISAILAC
+42 AIA
-55 IAGMIAF
+55 
-62 AGCKSMSP
+62 AGCSNPMSP
-70 QDRLTVNDRKINK
+70 QDRLTVNDKKINE

-131 GFRSLG
+131 GFRPLG

-158 EMAYKNGWAMGKEG
+158 EMARKNGWAMGKEG

-207 ARLSVEYTLGSQDAG
+207 ARLSVEYTIGSQEAG

-230 ALNNQETNRGSVN
+230 ALNNQETDRGSVN

-260 AAVKE
+260 AAIKE
-265 GGAMCIMPAY
+265 GGAMCVMPAY

-295 DEWGFKG
+295 GEWGFKG

-343 ALDEAVVDAK
+343 ALPESVVDDK

-373 TVMTSQPETQKIAY
+373 TIMTSQPETQQVAY
-387 EIAQKSIVLLKNEAG
+387 EIAQKSIVLLKNEG
-402 NLPVAKD
+402 NLPISKE

-439 SPLEGISKRAA
+439 SPLEGIQKRAA
-450 EAGIEVTYAPGY
+450 EAGVEVAYAPGY
-462 KNYQMRM
+462 KNYKMRM
-469 AWGRPGAGGPVD
+469 GWGRPVAGPVD
-481 PLIANSPDEPADPA
+481 PLTANSTDEPADPT

-524 SDRKNIDLPCGQND
+524 SDRKNIDLPCGQNE

-560 DLRALEPYSP
+560 DLRFLEPYSP

-603 FPLKLEDSPA
+603 FPKKLEDSPA
-613 YAMGNFPGNNTGEDL
+613 YALGNFGQNASEDL

-635 DATGYTREQIMEYIA
+635 DATGYTREQIQEYIA
-650 NLPEPVSEYTEGIFV
+650 NLPAPESHYTEGIFV
-665 GYRWFETKEVPVMY
+665 GYRWFDTRNVPVMY

-695 TCRQKKDK
+695 TCRQKRDK
-703 FVVTFDVKNL
+703 IYVTFDVKNL
-713 GTMEADEVTQLY
+713 GDMEADEVTQLY
-725 VKRLDSKVE
+725 VRRLDSEVE

-739 LEAFDRVTLKGGETK
+739 LEAFDRVTLKAGETK
-754 KVTLEFPI
+754 SVTLEFPV
-762 SELAHWDNGTNGWVL
+762 SELAHWDIGTDGWVL
-777 EPGKLEILVGSASD
+777 EPGRIEILVGSASD
-791 DIRQSITT
+791 DIRQMTSI

>member
-1 MGKSDYIYIV
+1 MKHSA
-11 KDVSTSLDMTGW
+11 TS
-23 KLDMTGW
+23 
-30 KLDMTKTIQLTI
+30 I
-42 FMKQIRISAILAC
+42 ILAAIMAAA
-55 IAGMIAF
+55 IA
-62 AGCKSMSP
+62 AGCSSGMSL

-131 GFRSLG
+131 GFRPLG
-137 WTLDSA
+137 WKLDSA

-195 TYEYLSEDPVLA
+195 TYEYLSEDPVLS
-207 ARLSVEYTLGSQDAG
+207 ARLSVEYTKGSQDAG

-230 ALNNQETNRGSVN
+230 ALNNQETDRGSVD

-260 AAVKE
+260 AAIKE
-265 GGAMCIMPAY
+265 GGAMCVMPAY

-285 NAHLNNEILR
+285 NAHLNNDILR
-295 DEWGFKG
+295 GEWGFKG

-373 TVMTSQPETQKIAY
+373 TIMTSQPETQKIAY

-402 NLPVAKD
+402 NLPIAKD

-439 SPLEGISKRAA
+439 SPLEGIQARA
-450 EAGIEVTYAPGY
+450 EKAGVEVVYAPGY

-469 AWGRPGAGGPVD
+469 GWGRPAAGPVN
-481 PLIANSPDEPADPA
+481 PLVANSIDEPADPA

-524 SDRKNIDLPCGQND
+524 SDRKNIDLPCGQNE

-560 DLRALEPYSP
+560 DIRYLAPYSP

-613 YAMGNFPGNNTGEDL
+613 YATGSFPGEGSGEDL

-635 DATGYTREQIMEYIA
+635 DATGYTREQIQEYIA
-650 NLPEPVSEYTEGIFV
+650 SLPDPVSEYREGILV
-665 GYRWFETKEVPVMY
+665 GYRWFDTKDVPVMY

-695 TCRQKKDK
+695 SCRQKKDRIQ
-703 FVVTFDVKNL
+703 VSFDLKNL
-713 GTMEADEVTQLY
+713 GAMEADEVAQLY
-725 VKRLDSKVE
+725 VRRIGSKVE
-734 RPLKE
+734 RPFKE
-739 LEAFDRVTLKGGETK
+739 LEAFDRITLKAGETK
-754 KVTLEFPI
+754 KVTLEFPV
-762 SELAHWDNGTNGWVL
+762 SELAHWDMETNGWVL
-777 EPGKLEILVGSASD
+777 EPGKIEILVGSASD
-791 DIRQSITT
+791 DIRQKLET

>member
-1 MGKSDYIYIV
+1 MKKYLY
-11 KDVSTSLDMTGW
+11 STAL
-23 KLDMTGW
+23 L
-30 KLDMTKTIQLTI
+30 
-42 FMKQIRISAILAC
+42 ILA
-55 IAGMIAF
+55 
-62 AGCKSMSP
+62 AGCASLSP
-70 QDRLTVNDRKINK
+70 QDRLTVNDKKINK

-124 IREENGD
+124 IREENGE

-195 TYEYLSEDPVLA
+195 TYEYLSEDPVLS
-207 ARLSVEYTLGSQDAG
+207 ARLAVEYTKGSQDAG

-230 ALNNQETNRGSVN
+230 ALNNQETDRGSVD

-260 AAVKE
+260 AAIKE
-265 GGAMCIMPAY
+265 GGAMCVMPAY
-275 NKVNGYYCSE
+275 NKVNGFYCSE

-373 TVMTSQPETQKIAY
+373 TIMTSQPETQKIAY

-402 NLPVAKD
+402 NLPIAKD

-419 AVLTTAAGGIGAG
+419 AVLTTADGGIGAG

-439 SPLEGISKRAA
+439 TPLEGIQARA
-450 EAGIEVTYAPGY
+450 EKAGVEVVYAPGY

-469 AWGRPGAGGPVD
+469 GWGRPSAGPVN
-481 PLIANSPDEPADPA
+481 PLVANSTDEPADPA

-524 SDRKNIDLPCGQND
+524 SDRKNIDLPCGQNE

-560 DLRALEPYSP
+560 DLRYLEPYSP

-613 YAMGNFPGNNTGEDL
+613 YATGSFPGEGSGEDL

-635 DATGYTREQIMEYIA
+635 DATGYTREQIKEYIA
-650 NLPEPVSEYTEGIFV
+650 SLPDPVSEYREGILV
-665 GYRWFETKEVPVMY
+665 GYRWYDTKDVPVMY

-688 DFEYGPL
+688 DFEYGTL
-695 TCRQKKDK
+695 TCKQKKDK
-703 FVVTFDVKNL
+703 IQVSFDLKNL
-713 GTMEADEVTQLY
+713 GDMEADEVPQLY

-734 RPLKE
+734 RAEKE
-739 LEAFDRVTLKGGETK
+739 LEAFERVALKAGETK
-754 KVTLEFPI
+754 NVTLEFPV
-762 SELAHWDNGTNGWVL
+762 SELAHWDNETNGWVL
-777 EPGKLEILVGSASD
+777 EPGKIEILVGSASN
-791 DIRQSITT
+791 DIRQSNQT

>member
-1 MGKSDYIYIV
+1 
-11 KDVSTSLDMTGW
+11 
-23 KLDMTGW
+23 
-30 KLDMTKTIQLTI
+30 
-42 FMKQIRISAILAC
+42 MKKYLYSAALLILA
-55 IAGMIAF
+55 
-62 AGCKSMSP
+62 AGCASLSP
-70 QDRLTVNDRKINK
+70 QDRLTVNDKKINK

-195 TYEYLSEDPVLA
+195 TYEYLSEDPVLS
-207 ARLSVEYTLGSQDAG
+207 ARLSVEYTKGSQDAG

-230 ALNNQETNRGSVN
+230 ALNNQETDRGSVD

-265 GGAMCIMPAY
+265 GGAMCVMPAY
-275 NKVNGYYCSE
+275 NKVNGFYCSE

-353 VREILRLRFAIEP
+353 VREILRLRFAIDP

-373 TVMTSQPETQKIAY
+373 TIMTSQPETQKIAY

-402 NLPVAKD
+402 NLPIAKD

-439 SPLEGISKRAA
+439 SPLEGIQARA
-450 EAGIEVTYAPGY
+450 EKAGVEVVYAPGY

-469 AWGRPGAGGPVD
+469 GWGRPSAGPVN
-481 PLIANSPDEPADPA
+481 PLVANSIDEPADPA

-524 SDRKNIDLPCGQND
+524 SDRKNIDLPCGQNE

-560 DLRALEPYSP
+560 DLRYLEPYSP

-613 YAMGNFPGNNTGEDL
+613 YATGSFPGEGSGEDL

-635 DATGYTREQIMEYIA
+635 DATGYTREQIREYIA
-650 NLPEPVSEYTEGIFV
+650 SLPDPVSEYREGILV
-665 GYRWFETKEVPVMY
+665 GYRWYDTKDVPVMY

-688 DFEYGPL
+688 EFEYGTL
-695 TCRQKKDK
+695 TCKQKKGK
-703 FVVTFDVKNL
+703 IQVSFDLKNL
-713 GTMEADEVTQLY
+713 GDMEADEVAQLY

-734 RPLKE
+734 RAEKE
-739 LEAFDRVTLKGGETK
+739 LEAFERVALKAGETK
-754 KVTLEFPI
+754 NVTLEFPL
-762 SELAHWDNGTNGWVL
+762 SELAHWDNETNGWVL
-777 EPGKLEILVGSASD
+777 EPGKIEILVGSASN
-791 DIRQSITT
+791 DIRQSIQT

>member
-1 MGKSDYIYIV
+1 
-11 KDVSTSLDMTGW
+11 
-23 KLDMTGW
+23 
-30 KLDMTKTIQLTI
+30 
-42 FMKQIRISAILAC
+42 MKRILICAAIGALAISC
-55 IAGMIAF
+55 GPKKAVTATP
-62 AGCKSMSP
+62 APEEKPALSP
-70 QDRLTVNDRKINK
+70 QERLTVNDAKIND

-207 ARLSVEYTLGSQDAG
+207 ARLSVEYTKGSQDAG

-230 ALNNQETNRGSVN
+230 ALNNQETDRGSVN
-243 VIADERTMREIY
+243 VIADERTIREIY

-260 AAVKE
+260 AAIKE
-265 GGAMCIMPAY
+265 GGAMCVMPAY

-343 ALDEAVVDAK
+343 ALDESVVDNK

-366 VPEDVAN
+366 VPEHIAN
-373 TVMTSQPETQKIAY
+373 TIMTSQPKTQKIAY
-387 EIAQKSIVLLKNEAG
+387 EIAQKSIVLLKNETG
-402 NLPVAKD
+402 NLPIAKN

-419 AVLTTAAGGIGAG
+419 AVLTTASGGIGAG

-439 SPLEGISKRAA
+439 SPLEGIQKRAA
-450 EAGIEVTYAPGY
+450 EAGVEVVYAPGY

-469 AWGRPGAGGPVD
+469 GWGRPAAQGPVD
-481 PLIANSPDEPADPA
+481 PLVANSPADPADPA

-560 DLRALEPYSP
+560 DLRVLEQYSP

-613 YAMGNFPGNNTGEDL
+613 YALGNFGKTQSEDL

-635 DATGYTREQIMEYIA
+635 DATGYTREQIQEYIA
-650 NLPEPVSEYTEGIFV
+650 NLPAPESHYTEGIFV
-665 GYRWFETKEVPVMY
+665 GYRWFEAQDTPVMY

-688 DFEYGPL
+688 DFEYGDL
-695 TCRQKKDK
+695 TCNKVGDK
-703 FVVTFDVKNL
+703 IQVSLTVKNL
-713 GTMEADEVTQLY
+713 GKMEADEVVQLY
-725 VKRLDSKVE
+725 VSRPETKIE
-734 RPLKE
+734 RAEKE
-739 LEAFDRVTLKGGETK
+739 LEAFERVTVKAGKTK
-754 KVTLEFPI
+754 TVRLEFPI
-762 SELAHWDNGTNGWVL
+762 SELAHWDMEKNGWVI
-777 EPGKLEILVGSASD
+777 EPGKVQILVGSSSD
-791 DIRQSITT
+791 DIRKTIET

>member
-1 MGKSDYIYIV
+1 
-11 KDVSTSLDMTGW
+11 
-23 KLDMTGW
+23 
-30 KLDMTKTIQLTI
+30 
-42 FMKQIRISAILAC
+42 MKKYLYSAALLILA
-55 IAGMIAF
+55 
-62 AGCKSMSP
+62 AGCASLSP
-70 QDRLTVNDRKINK
+70 QDRLTVNDKKINK

-195 TYEYLSEDPVLA
+195 TYEYLSEDPVLS
-207 ARLSVEYTLGSQDAG
+207 ARLSVEYTKGSQDAG

-230 ALNNQETNRGSVN
+230 ALNNQETDRGSVN

-260 AAVKE
+260 AAIKE
-265 GGAMCIMPAY
+265 GGAMCVMPAY
-275 NKVNGYYCSE
+275 NKVNGFYCSE

-353 VREILRLRFAIEP
+353 VREILRLRFAIDP

-373 TVMTSQPETQKIAY
+373 TIMTSQPETQKIAY

-402 NLPVAKD
+402 NLPIAKD

-439 SPLEGISKRAA
+439 TPLEGIQARA
-450 EAGIEVTYAPGY
+450 EKAGVEVVYAPGY

-469 AWGRPGAGGPVD
+469 GWGRPSAGPVN
-481 PLIANSPDEPADPA
+481 PLVANSIDEPADPA

-524 SDRKNIDLPCGQND
+524 SDRKNIDLPCGQNE

-560 DLRALEPYSP
+560 DLRYLEPYSP

-613 YAMGNFPGNNTGEDL
+613 YATGSFPGEGSGEDL

-635 DATGYTREQIMEYIA
+635 DATGYTREQIQEYIA
-650 NLPEPVSEYTEGIFV
+650 SLPDPVSEYREGILV
-665 GYRWFETKEVPVMY
+665 GYRWYDTKDVPVMY

-688 DFEYGPL
+688 EFEYGPL
-695 TCRQKKDK
+695 TCKQKKDK
-703 FVVTFDVKNL
+703 IQVSFDLKNL
-713 GTMEADEVTQLY
+713 GDMEADEVAQLY

-734 RPLKE
+734 RAEKE
-739 LEAFDRVTLKGGETK
+739 LEAFERVALKAGETK
-754 KVTLEFPI
+754 NVTLEFPL
-762 SELAHWDNGTNGWVL
+762 SELAHWDNETNEWVL
-777 EPGKLEILVGSASD
+777 EHGKLEILVGSASN
-791 DIRQSITT
+791 DIRQTIAT

>member
-1 MGKSDYIYIV
+1 
-11 KDVSTSLDMTGW
+11 
-23 KLDMTGW
+23 
-30 KLDMTKTIQLTI
+30 
-42 FMKQIRISAILAC
+42 MKKYLYSAALLILA
-55 IAGMIAF
+55 
-62 AGCKSMSP
+62 AGCASLSP
-70 QDRLTVNDRKINK
+70 QDRLTVNDKKINK

-195 TYEYLSEDPVLA
+195 TYEYLSEDPVLS
-207 ARLSVEYTLGSQDAG
+207 ARLSVEYTKGSQDAG

-230 ALNNQETNRGSVN
+230 ALNNQETDRGSVD

-260 AAVKE
+260 AAIKE
-265 GGAMCIMPAY
+265 GGAMCVMPAY
-275 NKVNGYYCSE
+275 NKVNGFYCSE

-353 VREILRLRFAIEP
+353 VREILRLRFAIDP

-373 TVMTSQPETQKIAY
+373 TIMTSQPETQKIAY

-402 NLPVAKD
+402 TLPIAKD

-439 SPLEGISKRAA
+439 SPLEGIQARA
-450 EAGIEVTYAPGY
+450 EKAGVEVVYAPGY

-469 AWGRPGAGGPVD
+469 GWGRPSAGPVN
-481 PLIANSPDEPADPA
+481 PLVANSIDEPADPA

-524 SDRKNIDLPCGQND
+524 SDRKNIDLPCGQNE

-560 DLRALEPYSP
+560 DLRYLEPYSP

-613 YAMGNFPGNNTGEDL
+613 YATGSFPGEGSGEDL

-635 DATGYTREQIMEYIA
+635 DATGYTREQIREYIA
-650 NLPEPVSEYTEGIFV
+650 SLPDPVSEYREGILV
-665 GYRWFETKEVPVMY
+665 GYRWYDTKDVPVMY

-688 DFEYGPL
+688 EFEYGAL
-695 TCRQKKDK
+695 TCKQKKDK
-703 FVVTFDVKNL
+703 IQVSFDLKNL
-713 GTMEADEVTQLY
+713 GDMEADEVAQLY

-734 RPLKE
+734 RAEKE
-739 LEAFDRVTLKGGETK
+739 LEAFERVALKAGETK
-754 KVTLEFPI
+754 NVTLEFPL
-762 SELAHWDNGTNGWVL
+762 SELAHWDNETNGWVL
-777 EPGKLEILVGSASD
+777 EPGKIEILVGSASN
-791 DIRQSITT
+791 DIRQSIQT

>member
-1 MGKSDYIYIV
+1 
-11 KDVSTSLDMTGW
+11 
-23 KLDMTGW
+23 
-30 KLDMTKTIQLTI
+30 
-42 FMKQIRISAILAC
+42 MKQYLYSAALLILA
-55 IAGMIAF
+55 
-62 AGCKSMSP
+62 AGCASLSP
-70 QDRLTVNDRKINK
+70 QDRLTVNDKKINK

-195 TYEYLSEDPVLA
+195 TYEYLSEDPVLS
-207 ARLSVEYTLGSQDAG
+207 ARLSVEYTKGSQDAG

-230 ALNNQETNRGSVN
+230 ALNNQETDRGSVD

-260 AAVKE
+260 AAIKE
-265 GGAMCIMPAY
+265 GGAMCVMPAY
-275 NKVNGYYCSE
+275 NKVNGFYCSE

-343 ALDEAVVDAK
+343 ALDEAVVDEK
-353 VREILRLRFAIEP
+353 VREILRLRFAIDP

-373 TVMTSQPETQKIAY
+373 TIMTSQPETQKIAY

-402 NLPVAKD
+402 NLPIAKD

-439 SPLEGISKRAA
+439 SPLEGIQARA
-450 EAGIEVTYAPGY
+450 EKAGVEVVYAPGY

-469 AWGRPGAGGPVD
+469 GWGRPSAGPVN
-481 PLIANSPDEPADPA
+481 PLVANSIDEPADPA

-524 SDRKNIDLPCGQND
+524 SDRKNIDLPCGQNE

-560 DLRALEPYSP
+560 DLRYLEPYSP

-613 YAMGNFPGNNTGEDL
+613 YATGSFPGEGSGEDL

-635 DATGYTREQIMEYIA
+635 DATGYTREQIQEYIA
-650 NLPEPVSEYTEGIFV
+650 SLPDPVSEYREGILV
-665 GYRWFETKEVPVMY
+665 GYRWYDTKDVPVMY

-688 DFEYGPL
+688 EFEYGPL
-695 TCRQKKDK
+695 TCKQKKDK
-703 FVVTFDVKNL
+703 IQVSFDLKNL
-713 GTMEADEVTQLY
+713 GDMEADEVAQLY
-725 VKRLDSKVE
+725 VKRLDSKIE
-734 RPLKE
+734 RAEKE
-739 LEAFDRVTLKGGETK
+739 LEAFERVALKAGETK
-754 KVTLEFPI
+754 NVTLEFPL
-762 SELAHWDNGTNGWVL
+762 SELAHWDNETNGWVL
-777 EPGKLEILVGSASD
+777 EPGKIEILVGSASN
-791 DIRQSITT
+791 DIRQSIHT

>member
-1 MGKSDYIYIV
+1 M
-11 KDVSTSLDMTGW
+11 
-23 KLDMTGW
+23 
-30 KLDMTKTIQLTI
+30 
-42 FMKQIRISAILAC
+42 
-55 IAGMIAF
+55 
-62 AGCKSMSP
+62 
-70 QDRLTVNDRKINK
+70 
-83 IIAQMTLEEKV
+83 
-94 EMLHS
+94 
-99 KTNMSSEGVPRL
+99 
-111 GIQDIKYT
+111 
-119 DGPFG
+119 
-124 IREENGD
+124 
-131 GFRSLG
+131 
-137 WTLDSA
+137 
-143 TYFPTGSALAATWSK
+143 
-158 EMAYKNGWAMGKEG
+158 
-172 RLRGKDIILGPAI
+172 
-185 NIQRLPVGGR
+185 
-195 TYEYLSEDPVLA
+195 
-207 ARLSVEYTLGSQDAG
+207 
-222 TAVCLKHY
+222 
-230 ALNNQETNRGSVN
+230 N

-260 AAVKE
+260 AAIKE
-265 GGAMCIMPAY
+265 GGAMCVMPAY

-295 DEWGFKG
+295 GEWGFKG

-343 ALDEAVVDAK
+343 ALPESVVDDK

-373 TVMTSQPETQKIAY
+373 TIMTSQPETQQVAY
-387 EIAQKSIVLLKNEAG
+387 EIAQKSIVLLKNEG
-402 NLPVAKD
+402 NLPISKE

-439 SPLEGISKRAA
+439 SPLEGIQKRAA
-450 EAGIEVTYAPGY
+450 EAGVEVAYAPGY
-462 KNYQMRM
+462 KNYKMRM
-469 AWGRPGAGGPVD
+469 GWGRPVAGPVD
-481 PLIANSPDEPADPA
+481 PLTANSTDEPADPT

-524 SDRKNIDLPCGQND
+524 SDRKNIDLPCGQNE

-560 DLRALEPYSP
+560 DLRFLEPYSP

-603 FPLKLEDSPA
+603 FPKKLEDSPA
-613 YAMGNFPGNNTGEDL
+613 YALGNFGQNASEDL

-635 DATGYTREQIMEYIA
+635 DATGYTREQIQEYIA
-650 NLPEPVSEYTEGIFV
+650 NLPDPVSEYKEGILV
-665 GYRWFETKEVPVMY
+665 GYRWYDTKDVPVMY

-695 TCRQKKDK
+695 ACRQKKDK
-703 FVVTFDVKNL
+703 FMVTFNLKNA
-713 GTMEADEVTQLY
+713 GDMEADEVVQLY
-725 VKRLDSKVE
+725 VRRKDSKIE

-739 LEAFDRVTLKGGETK
+739 LEAFDRIALKAGETK
-754 KVTLEFPI
+754 KVTLEFPA
-762 SELAHWDNGTNGWVL
+762 SELAHWDTDTNDWVL
-777 EPGKLEILVGSASD
+777 EPGKIEILVGSASD
-791 DIRQSITT
+791 DIRQTIET
-799 EI
+799 EIRL

>member
-1 MGKSDYIYIV
+1 MKH
-11 KDVSTSLDMTGW
+11 SLIHIT
-23 KLDMTGW
+23 L
-30 KLDMTKTIQLTI
+30 
-42 FMKQIRISAILAC
+42 SAIIMAI
-55 IAGMIAF
+55 IAV
-62 AGCKSMSP
+62 GCNNAMSL
-70 QDRLTVNDRKINK
+70 QDRLTVNDDKINE
-83 IIAQMTLEEKV
+83 IISQMTLEEKV

-131 GFRSLG
+131 GFRPLG
-137 WTLDSA
+137 WKLDSA
-143 TYFPTGSALAATWSK
+143 TYFPTGSALAATWST
-158 EMAYKNGWAMGKEG
+158 ELARKNGWAMGKEG

-207 ARLSVEYTLGSQDAG
+207 ARLSVEYTLGSQEAG

-265 GGAMCIMPAY
+265 GGAMCVMPAY

-285 NAHLNNEILR
+285 NAHLNNDILR
-295 DEWGFKG
+295 GEWGFKG

-343 ALDEAVVDAK
+343 ALPESIVDDK

-373 TVMTSQPETQKIAY
+373 TVMTSQPETQRIAY
-387 EIAQKSIVLLKNEAG
+387 EIAQKSIVLLKNETG
-402 NLPVAKD
+402 SLPIAKD
-409 VKKIAVIGQN
+409 VRNIAVIGQN
-419 AVLTTAAGGIGAG
+419 AVLSTAAGGIGAG

-450 EAGIEVTYAPGY
+450 EAGMEVTYAPGY
-462 KNYQMRM
+462 RSYKMR
-469 AWGRPGAGGPVD
+469 WGAQGPLG
-481 PLIANSPDEPADPA
+481 PLEAASPADPA
-495 LLAEA
+495 DPQLLAEA

-524 SDRKNIDLPCGQND
+524 SDRKNIDLPHGQNEI
-538 VIKALYEANPNVATV
+538 VKALHEVNPNVVTV
-553 LISGGPT
+553 IISGGPT
-560 DLRALEPYSP
+560 DLRAIDPYSP
-570 AIVQGWWNGL
+570 AIVQGWWNGM

-613 YAMGNFPGNNTGEDL
+613 YATGSFPGNRAGEDL
-628 FTLMYRL
+628 FTLRYRL
-635 DATGYTREQIMEYIA
+635 DATGYTREQIEEYIA
-650 NLPEPVSEYTEGIFV
+650 NLPDPVSEYKEGILV
-665 GYRWFETKEVPVMY
+665 GYRWYDTKDVPVMY

-695 TCRQKKDK
+695 ACRHKKDK
-703 FVVTFDVKNL
+703 FMVTFNLKNT
-713 GTMEADEVTQLY
+713 GDMEADEVVQLY
-725 VKRLDSKVE
+725 VRRKDSKVE

-739 LEAFDRVTLKGGETK
+739 LEAFDRIALKAGETK
-754 KVTLEFPI
+754 KVTLEFPE
-762 SELAHWDNGTNGWVL
+762 SELAHWDTDTNEWVL
-777 EPGKLEILVGSASD
+777 EPGKIEILVGSASD
-791 DIRQSITT
+791 DIRQTIET
-799 EI
+799 EIRL

>member
-1 MGKSDYIYIV
+1 
-11 KDVSTSLDMTGW
+11 
-23 KLDMTGW
+23 
-30 KLDMTKTIQLTI
+30 
-42 FMKQIRISAILAC
+42 MKQYLYSAALLILA
-55 IAGMIAF
+55 
-62 AGCKSMSP
+62 AGCASLSP
-70 QDRLTVNDRKINK
+70 QDRLTVNDKKINK

-195 TYEYLSEDPVLA
+195 TYEYLSEDPVLS
-207 ARLSVEYTLGSQDAG
+207 ARLSVEYTKGSQDAG

-230 ALNNQETNRGSVN
+230 ARNNQETDRGSVD

-260 AAVKE
+260 AAIKE
-265 GGAMCIMPAY
+265 GGAMCVMPAY
-275 NKVNGYYCSE
+275 NKVNGFYCSE

-353 VREILRLRFAIEP
+353 VREILRLRFAIDP

-373 TVMTSQPETQKIAY
+373 TIMTSQPETQKIAY
-387 EIAQKSIVLLKNEAG
+387 EIAQKSIVLLKNEVG
-402 NLPVAKD
+402 NLPIAKD

-439 SPLEGISKRAA
+439 SPLEGIQARA
-450 EAGIEVTYAPGY
+450 EKAGVEVVYAPGY

-469 AWGRPGAGGPVD
+469 GWGRPSAGPVN
-481 PLIANSPDEPADPA
+481 PLVANSIDEPADPA

-524 SDRKNIDLPCGQND
+524 SDRKNIDLPCGQNE

-560 DLRALEPYSP
+560 DLRFLEPYSP
-570 AIVQGWWNGL
+570 SIVQGWWNGL

-603 FPLKLEDSPA
+603 FPKKLEDSPA
-613 YAMGNFPGNNTGEDL
+613 YALGNFGQNASEDL

-635 DATGYTREQIMEYIA
+635 DATGYTREQIQEYIA
-650 NLPEPVSEYTEGIFV
+650 NLPAPESHYTEGIFV

-695 TCRQKKDK
+695 TCKHKKDK
-703 FVVTFDVKNL
+703 FYVTFELKNL
-713 GTMEADEVTQLY
+713 GDMEADEVAQLY
-725 VKRLDSKVE
+725 VKRIDSAVE

-739 LEAFDRVTLKGGETK
+739 LEAFDRITLKGGETK
-754 KVTLEFPI
+754 KVTLEFPV
-762 SELAHWDNGTNGWVL
+762 SELAHWDNETNEWVL
-777 EPGKLEILVGSASD
+777 EHGKLEILVGSASN
-791 DIRQSITT
+791 DIRQTIAT